1 MDGRTWFWF
10 KVLKEAEPRTKIGL
24 RKCKDLCLVWRLS
37 FHELIFPFENVY
49 PRGNCGGVMLATQIP
64 FMPDD

>member
-1 MDGRTWFWF
+1 MALVQGT
-10 KVLKEAEPRTKIGL
+10 EGSRTKIGL